1 MIIGLANSKGGV
13 GKSTLARNLVVYL
26 NDQGHKAAL
35 VDAEEDAPTA
45 TLLSRFDSS
54 IETRSATSLD
64 AIDDAVAELT
74 EAGFHVVLD
83 APGKEGDQVST
94 LCLLSDL
101 VLVPLCVSEQDILQT
116 IGVIKLVRRQ
126 QERSR
131 DGKPT
136 ASVVLTRTLK
146 NDIGVPSV
154 RKNLARLGIPVAKT
168 EIRER
173 VAVKRNVSVMRDP
186 AHYEKRGPAND
197 FQQLIDEVV
206 LPELLQTQR
215 SANE

>member
-26 NDQGHKAAL
+26 CDQGHKTAL

-45 TLLSRFDSS
+45 TLLGRFDPT
-54 IETRSATSLD
+54 IVTRSATTLD
-64 AIDDAVAELT
+64 SIDDAVAELV
-74 EAGFHVVLD
+74 ADGYHVILD

-101 VLVPLCVSEQDILQT
+101 VIIPLCVSEQDILQT
-116 IGVIKLVRRQ
+116 VIIKLVRRR

-131 DGKPT
+131 DGKP
-136 ASVVLTRTLK
+136 AAFVVLTRTLK
-146 NDIGVPSV
+146 NDIAVPSV
-154 RKNLARLGIPVAKT
+154 RKNLARLGLPVAKT

-173 VAVKRNVSVMRDP
+173 IAVKRNVSVMRDQSLF
-186 AHYEKRGPAND
+186 ESRGPADD
-197 FQQLIDEVV
+197 FRMLIEEVV
-206 LPELLQTQR
+206 FPHLLLTQR

>member
-26 NDQGHKAAL
+26 NDQGHKTAL

-54 IETRSATSLD
+54 IETRSATTLD
-64 AIDDAVAELT
+64 AIDDALTGLT
-74 EAGFHVVLD
+74 EAGCNVVLD

-101 VLVPLCVSEQDILQT
+101 VLIPLCVSEQDILQT
-116 IGVIKLVRRQ
+116 VSVIKLVRRQ

-131 DGKPT
+131 DGKPA
-136 ASVVLTRTLK
+136 ASIVLTRTVR
-146 NDIGVPSV
+146 NDIGVRAF
-154 RKNLARLGIPVAKT
+154 RKNLVRLGIPVANT
-168 EIRER
+168 QIRER
-173 VAVKRNVSVMRDP
+173 IAVKRNVSVMRDP
-186 AHYEKRGPAND
+186 AYFAKRGPAND